1 MQTFSSKNSD
11 QNTAMTHSRHES
23 WSSFRFINGLEVA
36 SVIASVFITTWVLIP
51 LQPEPRFLI
60 ALPGLFATA
69 LVLNSHRVRRER
81 FAEVGLSLR
90 NFGRALRL
98 LTPPTLLVCLIV
110 MVIGFTAHSF
120 HQTSHFG
127 ATIIVVPIWAL
138 IQQYML
144 QAFIFRRICWLLASP
159 TAPLEERKRQTRWAI
174 FATAM
179 VFSLAHLPNP
189 MLMFLTLLGALLWS
203 WVYDRAPNLI
213 APALSHAIISLM
225 LMTSM
230 PPWFLPS
237 MSVGYKHFL
246 YQKF

>member
-60 ALPGLFATA
+60 ALPGLFTTV

-81 FAEVGLSLR
+81 FDEVGLSLR

-98 LTPPTLLVCLIV
+98 LTLPTLLVCLVV
-110 MVIGFTAHSF
+110 MVIGLTAHSF
-120 HQTSHFG
+120 HQTSHFW
-127 ATIIVVPIWAL
+127 ATVIVVPIWAL